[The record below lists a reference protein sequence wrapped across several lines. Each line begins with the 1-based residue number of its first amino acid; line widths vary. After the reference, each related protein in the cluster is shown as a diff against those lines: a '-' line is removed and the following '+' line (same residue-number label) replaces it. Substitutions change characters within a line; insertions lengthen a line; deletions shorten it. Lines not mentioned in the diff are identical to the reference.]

1 MLPFTREQFVAVFA
15 EYNAGIWPVQ
25 ILAYLLGLTMV
36 VLLLRPSRAGSRVIG
51 AGLAAMWAWTGVAY
65 HWTYFSTI
73 NKAALGFGALFVIQ
87 SAAFLYVGVLRERM
101 RFGAAS
107 GPLAWLGWA
116 LVGYAA
122 ALYPVLGLGLGHRLS
137 ELPVFGV
144 TPCPVTIFTF
154 GLLLLTSSPV
164 PRWIFVIP
172 FLWSLIG
179 GSAAF
184 LLGVPQD
191 WFLLVSGVSV
201 FLIAHRDRGRQGQGT
216 AVHG

>member
-15 EYNAGIWPVQ
+15 QYNSDIWPAQV
-25 ILAYLLGLTMV
+25 LAYLLGLAMV
-36 VLLLRPSRAGSRVIG
+36 ALLLRPSRTGSRVIVV
-51 AGLAAMWAWTGVAY
+51 GLAAMWSWTGVAY
-65 HWTYFSTI
+65 HWAHFSSI
-73 NKAALGFGALFVIQ
+73 NKAALVFGALFVVQ
-87 SAAFLYVGVLRERM
+87 AVVFLHAGVLRDRL
-101 RFGAAS
+101 RFGGVS

-122 ALYPVLGLGLGHRLS
+122 VLYPLLGLGLGHPPA
-137 ELPVFGV
+137 EIPMFGV

-154 GLLLLTSSPV
+154 GLLLLTSAPV
-164 PRWIFVIP
+164 SRWVFVVP

-191 WFLLVSGVSV
+191 WLLLVSGASV
-201 FLIAHRDRGRQGQGT
+201 FLIAYRNRAGRGRGT
-216 AVHG
+216 AVHA

>member
-15 EYNAGIWPVQ
+15 EYNAGIWPAQ
-25 ILAYLLGLTMV
+25 IIAYLLGLALV
-36 VLLLRPSRAGSRVIG
+36 ALLLRPLPAGSRVVG
-51 AGLAAMWAWTGVAY
+51 AGLAAMWAWTGIAY
-65 HWTYFSTI
+65 HWTYFSAI
-73 NKAALGFGALFVIQ
+73 NKAAFGFGALFVVQ
-87 SAAFLYVGVLRERM
+87 AAVFLYLGVLRDRL

-122 ALYPVLGLGLGHRLS
+122 VLYPLIGLALGHPIA
-137 ELPVFGV
+137 ELPMFGV

-154 GLLLLTSSPV
+154 GLLLLASSPV
-164 PRWIFVIP
+164 PRAIFAVP
-172 FLWSLIG
+172 LLWSLIG

-191 WFLLVSGVSV
+191 WLLLASGASV
-201 FLIAHRDRGRQGQGT
+201 FLIAYRDRAGQRRGT
-216 AVHG
+216 AVHA

>member
-25 ILAYLLGLTMV
+25 VLAYLLGLSMV
-36 VLLLRPSRAGSRVIG
+36 LLLLRPSPAGSRAIA
-51 AGLAAMWAWTGVAY
+51 AGLVAMWAWTGIAY
-65 HWTYFSTI
+65 HWAYFSTI

-87 SAAFLYVGVLRERM
+87 AAVFLYVGVLRDRL

-116 LVGYAA
+116 FVGYAA
-122 ALYPVLGLGLGHRLS
+122 VLYPLLGLGLGHPLA
-137 ELPVFGV
+137 EIPMFGV

-154 GLLLLTSSPV
+154 GVLLLASSPV
-164 PRWIFVIP
+164 SRWVLVIP
-172 FLWSLIG
+172 FLWSLVG

-184 LLGVPQD
+184 LLGIPQD
-191 WFLLVSGVSV
+191 WLLLVSGLSV
-201 FLIAHRDRGRQGQGT
+201 FLIAYRDRGRQRHPA
-216 AVHG
+216 AVTT

>member
-15 EYNAGIWPVQ
+15 EYNAGIWPAQ
-25 ILAYLLGLTMV
+25 LLAYLLGLTMA

-51 AGLAAMWAWTGVAY
+51 AGLALMWAWTGIAY
-65 HWTYFSTI
+65 QWTYFSTI
-73 NKAALGFGALFVIQ
+73 NKAALAFGTLFVIQ
-87 SAAFLYVGVLRERM
+87 AAAFLYFGVLRDRL
-101 RFGAAS
+101 RFGGAG

-122 ALYPVLGLGLGHRLS
+122 IVYPLVGLGLGHPLV
-137 ELPVFGV
+137 EIPMFGV

-154 GLLLLTSSPV
+154 GLLLLTSSPIS
-164 PRWIFVIP
+164 RWVFVIP
-172 FLWSLIG
+172 FLWSLTG

-191 WFLLVSGVSV
+191 WLLLISGASA
-201 FLIAHRDRGRQGQGT
+201 FLIAYRDRTNRGQGT
-216 AVHG
+216 AVHA

>member
-15 EYNAGIWPVQ
+15 EYNAGIWPAQV
-25 ILAYLLGLTMV
+25 LAYLLGLTMV
-36 VLLLRPSRAGSRVIG
+36 VLVLRPSRAGSRVIG
-51 AGLAAMWAWTGVAY
+51 AGLAVMWAWTGIAY
-65 HWTYFSTI
+65 HWAYFATI

-87 SAAFLYVGVLRERM
+87 SAAFLYLGVARDRL
-101 RFGAAS
+101 RFGPAA

-122 ALYPVLGLGLGHRLS
+122 VLYPLLGLGLGHPLA
-137 ELPVFGV
+137 ELPMFGV

-154 GLLLLTSSPV
+154 GLLLLTSAPV
-164 PRWIFVIP
+164 TRWVFVIP

-191 WFLLVSGVSV
+191 WLLLISGASV
-201 FLIAHRDRGRQGQGT
+201 FLVAYRDRINRGQGT
-216 AVHG
+216 AVHA